1 FGASVLMLSGSKKGS
16 EIMRDFVAARLK
28 LLRTGKGLKQSEV
41 AELIDCEPNTI
52 SRYERAETMPNIE
65 DLLRLAD
72 LFGVSPMEILPP
84 QDSTA
89 QRIHML
95 RHNLTEKALQL
106 ETIEDLEQLI
116 KLADSLRD
124 KKK

>member
-1 FGASVLMLSGSKKGS
+1 
-16 EIMRDFVAARLK
+16 
-28 LLRTGKGLKQSEV
+28 
-41 AELIDCEPNTI
+41 
-52 SRYERAETMPNIE
+52 MPNIE

-95 RHNLTEKALQL
+95 RQNLTEKALQL

-116 KLADSLRD
+116 KLSDSLLD
-124 KKK
+124 KKKQN